1 MTPEKA
7 EQMRLNKF
15 IRIVATEVAVMAMPE
30 LNDPFETAYCNA
42 KKSGKWESWPWLIGR
57 ERSSPGGMIAYFSPG
72 DTSLEYRENV
82 REVAK
87 LIADTAAS
95 RGECEFMVRRVKS
108 GKVKIVVYG
117 DAK

>member
-1 MTPEKA
+1 MTPQKA

-15 IRIVATEVAVMAMPE
+15 IRMVVAEVAVMAMPE
-30 LNDPFETAYCNA
+30 LTKPYESRYYVAVRRGDVLSDVSGENKVDKIAMTKYFPPETM
-42 KKSGKWESWPWLIGR
+42 R
-57 ERSSPGGMIAYFSPG
+57 
-72 DTSLEYRENV
+72 EYRENF

-87 LIADTAAS
+87 LIADTAAR
-95 RGECEFMVRRVKS
+95 RGECEFMIRRVKS